1 YVTYKLSHTWVEPY
15 WSEVKRRTFD
25 LFKAY
30 YSSKPEEI
38 RSFCKSNHIDYLIVR
53 SEDFELE
60 RLKKFPPY
68 FEPFNGF
75 IWYLTNSRNY
85 FAALDKTV
93 FPPIFEE
100 NGIRVLR
107 FE

>member
-1 YVTYKLSHTWVEPY
+1 MTFGERPAYVTYKLSHTWVEPY
-15 WSEVKRRTFD
+15 WSEVKKRTFD

-60 RLKKFPPY
+60 RLKEISLPILSHSTDLF
-68 FEPFNGF
+68 G
-75 IWYLTNSRNY
+75 YLTNSRNHI
-85 FAALDKTV
+85 LQ
-93 FPPIFEE
+93 P
-100 NGIRVLR
+100 
-107 FE
+107 